1 MEKINVVVVGY
12 GGMGRY
18 HANHIEEFENFN
30 LVGIYDIK
38 QEACDVAV
46 EKGVYVY
53 PSFEAVLEDE
63 KVELIVCA
71 TYNDCHKDIAI
82 RAMKAGKA
90 VYVEKPMASNY
101 EDCCRINR
109 IAETSGVPCFV
120 AYYRR
125 YLPLPYTYTCSSV
138 IHSSRNMYYLF
149 IYCNSSPPVYLPTIS
164 FWIIFKM
171 PMIIFTH
178 SFE

>member
-1 MEKINVVVVGY
+1 MEKINVAVVGY

-18 HANHIEEFENFN
+18 HANHIEEFEKFN

-38 QEACDVAV
+38 QSACDVAT

-63 KVELIVCA
+63 RVELIVCA

-90 VYVEKPMASNY
+90 VISEKPVTMCSEDLEEMIKAS
-101 EDCCRINR
+101 EKTGKLFTVQQNR
-109 IAETSGVPCFV
+109 
-120 AYYRR
+120 RWD
-125 YLPLPYTYTCSSV
+125 
-138 IHSSRNMYYLF
+138 ND
-149 IYCNSSPPVYLPTIS
+149 
-164 FWIIFKM
+164 
-171 PMIIFTH
+171 
-178 SFE
+178 